1 SRRLSLFSHSR
12 LLPLTPTSL
21 LEQKGAGGE
30 HSSHRRPALSPP
42 LSLSPPS
49 LSLVQQKGSRDGTT
63 PRSAHGGGGGS
74 ESDAV
79 TISPSPPL
87 RLSRRRQET
96 QTCNPKDE
104 IRRRG

>member
-1 SRRLSLFSHSR
+1 PTSLSFFLTLHLPSLNKRAPAASIRATAGRPSLRLSLYR
-12 LLPLTPTSL
+12 PL
-21 LEQKGAGGE
+21 
-30 HSSHRRPALSPP
+30 
-42 LSLSPPS
+42 LSLSFS
-49 LSLVQQKGSRDGTT
+49 KRGSRDGTT
-63 PRSAHGGGGGS
+63 PRSAHSGGGGS